1 MKPNSEVQIS
11 NGGTSMLPTTHLR
24 VVKLAGVVEVLQ
36 QLWADD
42 NNQKYEWRD
51 VPIVPEDVAD
61 RTKYEP

>member
-1 MKPNSEVQIS
+1 
-11 NGGTSMLPTTHLR
+11 MLPTTHLR